1 MTLFSREPAMFL
13 ALTQSALALAVG
25 FGLHITTEQFG
36 LLMAF
41 TAALLGFITRTQVSP
56 TGGQ

>member
-1 MTLFSREPAMFL
+1 MFL